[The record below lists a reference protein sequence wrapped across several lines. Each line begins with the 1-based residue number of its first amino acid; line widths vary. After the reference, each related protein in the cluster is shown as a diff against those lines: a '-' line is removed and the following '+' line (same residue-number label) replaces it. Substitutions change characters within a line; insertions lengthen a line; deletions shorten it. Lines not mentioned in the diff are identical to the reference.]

1 MKKIIISICLIL
13 LVFSL
18 VSCKQAG
25 KTDNVVV
32 SIGESH
38 KFSEIEIKNAVN
50 CVKEK
55 FKDFEGCNL
64 TKLWYDEE
72 KSNKFIEGYMSNGRG
87 SDNGVK
93 AENVI
98 VLLSDFDVD
107 SSGGDG
113 SLNPNSTYSDWN
125 WILIRDSK
133 TENWRVD
140 DWGY

>member
-98 VLLSDFDVD
+98 VLLSDLEF
-107 SSGGDG
+107 
-113 SLNPNSTYSDWN
+113 NPRKSINCQVESEYQKKTNFSVN
-125 WILIRDSK
+125 WICFFHPIAA
-133 TENWRVD
+133 
-140 DWGY
+140 